1 MQAESGI
8 GVKRFQLVWVFEN
21 EKVLNV
27 IGLGWTFGGQARG
40 VALMPGS
47 PA

>member
-8 GVKRFQLVWVFEN
+8 GVKRFRLVWVFEN
-21 EKVLNV
+21 EKVLTV
-27 IGLGWTFGGQARG
+27 ISSGWMFGGQARG